1 MLSTTTLNNNTNA
14 DTHTATGAFY
24 HYGNSMVEYPG
35 GSLLA
40 VKKVEDP
47 RLLLNGENY
56 VIETDEYTITR
67 KIYNDGDSVLAY
79 STNKETHPDGHPVYG
94 PIRIPK
100 DAIRHLYLVLGNVSR
115 RI

>member
-1 MLSTTTLNNNTNA
+1 MITKA
-14 DTHTATGAFY
+14 DTHTATHVIP
-24 HYGNSMVEYPG
+24 HYSDSMVEYPS

-67 KIYNDGDSVLAY
+67 KIYDDGGSILAY
-79 STNKETHPDGHPVYG
+79 STNKETHPDGQPVYG
-94 PIRIPK
+94 PVRIPK
-100 DAIRHLYLVLGNVSR
+100 DAIRHLFLVLGCVSR
-115 RI
+115 RF

>member
-67 KIYNDGDSVLAY
+67 KIYDDGGSILAY
-79 STNKETHPDGHPVYG
+79 STNKETLPDGQPV
-94 PIRIPK
+94 PPTRIPK
-100 DAIRHLYLVLGNVSR
+100 DAIRHLYLVMGCISR